1 MQDVIH
7 REIYFEHTWQSNPF
21 SFLIWRMDL
30 IKTFMGDGQPDKQT
44 DRQAGR
50 RRHTDTQTHS
60 SKTSKTSKISDGID
74 GIDGDG
80 LRMG

>member
-30 IKTFMGDGQPDKQT
+30 IKTFMGDGQT

-50 RRHTDTQTHS
+50 RRHTDTQTRS
-60 SKTSKTSKISDGID
+60 SKTSKISKISD